1 LALEEVAQINKT
13 SAWPADQ
20 AMMALKWMKSS
31 WANLTYRKFNFAHF
45 FPLTEFSPVE
55 HSASEKTAA
64 YRMKLP

>member
-1 LALEEVAQINKT
+1 
-13 SAWPADQ
+13 
-20 AMMALKWMKSS
+20 MMALKWMKSS